1 MPLVL
6 TNALAT
12 FQEAMND
19 IFQDQLGDFVVVFL
33 DDILIYSRT
42 LQDHVWFVLQKLRD
56 NSFYAKHSKCD
67 FFQNSI
73 VYLGHLINENGI
85 EIEPSR
91 IEKVQFWS
99 IPRNIRELRSVLR
112 FVGFLRKSIRNYSK
126 LTTPLTDLFKGHPHK
141 FGKPISWNEQLD
153 KRFSLP

>member
-42 LQDHVWFVLQKLRD
+42 LQDHVQHVQFVLQKLHD
-56 NSFYAKHSKCD
+56 NSFYAEHSNMC
-67 FFQNSI
+67 FFQKTI
-73 VYLGHLINENGI
+73 VYLGH
-85 EIEPSR
+85 
-91 IEKVQFWS
+91 
-99 IPRNIRELRSVLR
+99 
-112 FVGFLRKSIRNYSK
+112 
-126 LTTPLTDLFKGHPHK
+126 
-141 FGKPISWNEQLD
+141 
-153 KRFSLP
+153 